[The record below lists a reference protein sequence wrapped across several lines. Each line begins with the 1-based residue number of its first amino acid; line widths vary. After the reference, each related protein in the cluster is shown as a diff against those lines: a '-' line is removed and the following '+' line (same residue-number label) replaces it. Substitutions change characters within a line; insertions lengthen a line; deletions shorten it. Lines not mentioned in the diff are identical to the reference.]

1 MTMRAILKSWV
12 ERYFS
17 DEEAIILLLVLV
29 AGFAAII
36 WFGRMLAPFFTA
48 LVIAFLLQG
57 AVSALTRRRVP
68 HLLAVIVVFLGFISV
83 LLTLALILMPLIW
96 NQLVGLVQETPRM
109 FASGQDWLDELQSR
123 YPNLITPD
131 QMQSWIGVASREIS
145 QLGQRALTLSLASLG
160 NIMALI
166 IYLVLV
172 PILVFFMLKDR
183 EKLVGFTLSLL
194 PQKRDLLSRIWHEM
208 DAQIA
213 NYIRGKFIEICI
225 VGTVAFLTFA
235 YFGLPYTALL
245 AVLVGF
251 SVLVP
256 YIGAAVATLPV
267 AAVAGFH
274 FGISDEFVYVL
285 IAYGVIQALDGNVL
299 SPILFSETN
308 NIHPVSI
315 IVAVLFF
322 GGIWGFWG
330 VFFAIPLAT
339 LLKALVYAWPRGLQE
354 RGGEARTKGV
364 PRGAKEDEP
373 ATL

>member
-1 MTMRAILKSWV
+1 MTMRTILKSWV

-17 DEEAIILLLVLV
+17 DEEALVLLLILI

-36 WFGRMLAPFFTA
+36 LFGRMLAPFFTA
-48 LVIAFLLQG
+48 LVVAFLLQG
-57 AVSALTRRRVP
+57 VVGALTRRGVP
-68 HLLAVIVVFLGFISV
+68 HLLAVIIIFLAFVSA
-83 LLTLALILMPLIW
+83 LLTLAFILMPLIW

-109 FASGQDWLDELQSR
+109 FASGQLWLDEMQAR

-160 NIMALI
+160 NVMSLI

-183 EKLVGFTLSLL
+183 EVLVGFALSLL
-194 PQKRDLLSRIWHEM
+194 PQKRALLTRIWKEM
-208 DAQIA
+208 DHQIA
-213 NYIRGKFIEICI
+213 NYIRGKFIEIMI
-225 VGTVAFLTFA
+225 VGTVAFFTFTF
-235 YFGLPYTALL
+235 FGLPYTALL

-256 YIGAAVATLPV
+256 FIGAAVATLPV
-267 AAVAGFH
+267 AAVAGFY
-274 FGISDEFVYVL
+274 FGLSDQFFYVL
-285 IAYGVIQALDGNVL
+285 VAYGVIQALDGNVL
-299 SPILFSETN
+299 SPVLFSETN

-339 LLKALVYAWPRGLQE
+339 LLKALTYAWPRGINEQE
-354 RGGEARTKGV
+354 RTSGIVRV
-364 PRGAKEDEP
+364 DS
-373 ATL
+373 

>member
-1 MTMRAILKSWV
+1 MTLRTILKSWV

-17 DEEAIILLLVLV
+17 DEEALILLLVLV

-36 WFGRMLAPFFTA
+36 YFGRMLAPFFTA

-57 AVSALTRRRVP
+57 VVGALTRRGVP
-68 HLLAVIVVFLGFISV
+68 HLLAVILVFLAFISV
-83 LLTLALILMPLIW
+83 LLTLAFILMPLIW

-109 FASGQDWLDELQSR
+109 FASGQGWLDELQAR
-123 YPNLITPD
+123 YPNIITPD

-160 NIMALI
+160 NIMSLI

-183 EKLVGFTLSLL
+183 AVLVGFMLSLL
-194 PQKRDLLSRIWHEM
+194 PQKRTLLSRIWREM
-208 DAQIA
+208 DDQIA
-213 NYIRGKFIEICI
+213 NYIRGKFIEIII
-225 VGTVAFLTFA
+225 VGTVTFFTFA
-235 YFGLPYTALL
+235 FFGLPYTALL

-267 AAVAGFH
+267 AAVAGFY
-274 FGISDEFVYVL
+274 FGLSEEFVYVL
-285 IAYGVIQALDGNVL
+285 VAYGVIQALDGNVL
-299 SPILFSETN
+299 APVLFSETN

-330 VFFAIPLAT
+330 IFFAIPLAT
-339 LLKALVYAWPRGLQE
+339 LLKALIYAWPRSMHGRDERRGLQAPAAQ
-354 RGGEARTKGV
+354 EA
-364 PRGAKEDEP
+364 E
-373 ATL
+373 

>member
-1 MTMRAILKSWV
+1 MTMRSILKSWV

-17 DEEAIILLLVLV
+17 DEEALILLVVLV

-48 LVIAFLLQG
+48 LVLAFLLQG
-57 AVSALTRRRVP
+57 VVSALTRRRVP
-68 HLLAVIVVFLGFISV
+68 HLLAVIMVILAFVSV
-83 LLTLALILMPLIW
+83 LLTLAFILMPLIW

-109 FASGQDWLDELQSR
+109 FASGQGWLDQLQER
-123 YPNLITPD
+123 FPNIVTPD
-131 QMQSWIGVASREIS
+131 QMQSWIGVAGREIS
-145 QLGQRALTLSLASLG
+145 QLGQRALTLSLTSLG
-160 NIMALI
+160 NVMSLI

-183 EKLVGFTLSLL
+183 EALVGFTLSLL
-194 PQKRDLLSRIWHEM
+194 PQKRTLLTRIWHEM
-208 DAQIA
+208 DRQIA
-213 NYIRGKFIEICI
+213 NYIRGKSIEIVI
-225 VGTVAFLTFA
+225 VGTVAYITFA
-235 YFGLPYTALL
+235 FFGLPYTALL

-256 YIGAAVATLPV
+256 YIGAAVATIPV

-274 FGISDEFVYVL
+274 FGISEQFVYVL
-285 IAYGVIQALDGNVL
+285 VAYGVLQALDGNVL
-299 SPILFSETN
+299 APVLFSETN

-339 LLKALVYAWPRGLQE
+339 LLKALVYAWPRGLEGRQ
-354 RGGEARTKGV
+354 TSQV
-364 PRGAKEDEP
+364 PPLKQD
-373 ATL
+373 

>member
-1 MTMRAILKSWV
+1 MTIRTILKSWI

-17 DEEAIILLLVLV
+17 NEEALVLLLVLV

-48 LVIAFLLQG
+48 LVFAFLLQG
-57 AVSALTRRRVP
+57 VVNVLTRRGVP
-68 HLLAVIVVFLGFISV
+68 HLMAVIIVFLAFVGA
-83 LLTLALILMPLIW
+83 LLTLAFILMPLIW

-109 FASGQDWLDELQSR
+109 FASGQGLLDELQAR

-131 QMQSWIGVASREIS
+131 QMQSWIGVAGREIS

-160 NIMALI
+160 NVMSLI

-183 EKLVGFTLSLL
+183 EALVGFAVSLL
-194 PQKRDLLSRIWHEM
+194 PQKRTLLTRIWNEM
-208 DAQIA
+208 DQQIA
-213 NYIRGKFIEICI
+213 NYIRGKAIEIVI
-225 VGTVAFLTFA
+225 VAIAAFFTFTF
-235 YFGLPYTALL
+235 FGLPYTALL

-256 YIGAAVATLPV
+256 YIGATVATLPV

-274 FGISDEFVYVL
+274 FGMSEQFVYVL
-285 IAYGVIQALDGNVL
+285 VAYGVLQALDGNVL
-299 SPILFSETN
+299 APVLFSETN

-339 LLKALVYAWPRGLQE
+339 LLKALVYAWPRGDEQE
-354 RGGEARTKGV
+354 GV
-364 PRGAKEDEP
+364 QIIGQE
-373 ATL
+373 

>member
-1 MTMRAILKSWV
+1 MTLRTILKSWV

-17 DEEAIILLLVLV
+17 DEEALILLVVLV
-29 AGFAAII
+29 TGFAAII
-36 WFGRMLAPFFTA
+36 LFGRMLAPFFTA

-57 AVSALTRRRVP
+57 VVSALTRRGLP
-68 HLLAVIVVFLGFISV
+68 HLLAVIMVFLAFISV
-83 LLTLALILMPLIW
+83 LLTLAFILMPLIW

-109 FASGQDWLDELQSR
+109 FASGQGWLDELQAR
-123 YPNLITPD
+123 YPNIITPD
-131 QMQSWIGVASREIS
+131 QIQNWIGVASREIS

-160 NIMALI
+160 NIMAVI

-183 EKLVGFTLSLL
+183 DVLVGFMLSLL
-194 PQKRDLLSRIWHEM
+194 PQKRTLLSRIWREM
-208 DAQIA
+208 DDQIA
-213 NYIRGKFIEICI
+213 NYIRGKFIEIII
-225 VGTVAFLTFA
+225 VGTVTFFTFA
-235 YFGLPYTALL
+235 FFGLPYTALL

-274 FGISDEFVYVL
+274 FGISEEFVYVL
-285 IAYGVIQALDGNVL
+285 VAYGVIQALDGNVL
-299 SPILFSETN
+299 APVLFSETN

-330 VFFAIPLAT
+330 IFFAIPLAT
-339 LLKALVYAWPRGLQE
+339 LLKALVYAWPRSMHEREERRGLQ
-354 RGGEARTKGV
+354 A
-364 PRGAKEDEP
+364 P
-373 ATL
+373 AENID

>member
-1 MTMRAILKSWV
+1 MTLRSVFKGWIN
-12 ERYFS
+12 RYFS
-17 DEEAIILLLVLV
+17 DEEAVILLVLLV
-29 AGFAAII
+29 LGFAAVI
-36 WFGRMLAPFFTA
+36 FLGHMLAPFLTA

-57 AVSALTRRRVP
+57 AVTWLQRRHVP
-68 HLLAVIVVFLGFISV
+68 HLLAVSLVFLGFIGM
-83 LLTLALILMPLIW
+83 LLALAFILMPLIW

-109 FASGQDWLDELQSR
+109 FASGQHLLDDLQER
-123 YPNLITPD
+123 YPQLVTPD
-131 QMQSWIGVASREIS
+131 QIQNWIGVAGREMT
-145 QLGQRALTLSLASLG
+145 QFGQRALTLSLASLG
-160 NIMALI
+160 NVLSLI

-172 PILVFFMLKDR
+172 PILVFFLLKDR
-183 EKLVGFTLSLL
+183 AALTGFALSLL
-194 PQKRDLLSRIWHEM
+194 PQKRTLMTRIWQEM
-208 DAQIA
+208 DDQIA
-213 NYIRGKFIEICI
+213 NYVRGKVIEIVI
-225 VGTVAFLTFA
+225 VSTVSIFTFA
-235 YFGLPYTALL
+235 FFGLPYSVLL

-274 FGISDEFVYVL
+274 FGMTNEFVYVL

-299 SPILFSETN
+299 APILFSETN

-339 LLKALVYAWPRGLQE
+339 LLKALVFAWPRGMQRHGRE
-354 RGGEARTKGV
+354 V
-364 PRGAKEDEP
+364 PA
-373 ATL
+373 

>member
-1 MTMRAILKSWV
+1 MTLRTILRSWV

-17 DEEAIILLLVLV
+17 DEEALILLVVLV
-29 AGFAAII
+29 AGFAGII
-36 WFGRMLAPFFTA
+36 LFGRMLAPFFTA

-57 AVSALTRRRVP
+57 VVGALTRRGLP
-68 HLLAVIVVFLGFISV
+68 HLLAVIIVFLAFISV
-83 LLTLALILMPLIW
+83 LLTLAFILMPLIW
-96 NQLVGLVQETPRM
+96 NQMVGLVQETPRM
-109 FASGQDWLDELQSR
+109 FASGQGWLDELQAR
-123 YPNLITPD
+123 YPNIITPD

-183 EKLVGFTLSLL
+183 DVLVGFMLSLL
-194 PQKRDLLSRIWHEM
+194 PQKRTLLARIWREM
-208 DAQIA
+208 DNQIA
-213 NYIRGKFIEICI
+213 NYIRGKFIEIII
-225 VGTVAFLTFA
+225 VGTVAFFTFA
-235 YFGLPYTALL
+235 FFGLPYTALL

-274 FGISDEFVYVL
+274 VGLSDEFVYILV
-285 IAYGVIQALDGNVL
+285 AYGVIQALDGNVL
-299 SPILFSETN
+299 APVLFSETN
-308 NIHPVSI
+308 NIHPVSV

-330 VFFAIPLAT
+330 IFFAIPLAT
-339 LLKALVYAWPRGLQE
+339 LLKALIYAWPRGIHERQEKRALQ
-354 RGGEARTKGV
+354 AT
-364 PRGAKEDEP
+364 ADECE
-373 ATL
+373 

>member
-1 MTMRAILKSWV
+1 MTLRTIFKDWV
-12 ERYFS
+12 DRYFS
-17 DEEAIILLLVLV
+17 DEEAVILLLVLI
-29 AGFAAII
+29 AGFAAVI

-48 LVIAFLLQG
+48 LIIAFLLQG

-68 HLLAVIVVFLGFISV
+68 HLLAVTLVFLGFISA
-83 LLTLALILMPLIW
+83 LLTLALILLPLIW

-109 FASGQDWLDELQSR
+109 FASGQSWLDELQAR

-131 QMQSWIGVASREIS
+131 QMQSWVGAASRQFS

-160 NIMALI
+160 NVMALI

-183 EKLVGFTLSLL
+183 QTLVGFTLSLL
-194 PQKRDLLSRIWHEM
+194 PRKRTLLSRIWQEM
-208 DAQIA
+208 DVQIA
-213 NYIRGKFIEICI
+213 NYIRGKFIEIMI
-225 VGTVAFLTFA
+225 VGAITFTAFALL
-235 YFGLPYTALL
+235 GVPYSALL
-245 AVLVGF
+245 AVLVGL

-256 YIGAAVATLPV
+256 YIGAALAAFPV

-274 FGISDEFVYVL
+274 FGLSEELAYVL
-285 IAYGVIQALDGNVL
+285 VAYGVIQALDGNVL
-299 SPILFSETN
+299 VPVMFSEAVN
-308 NIHPVSI
+308 LHPVSI

-339 LLKALVYAWPRGLQE
+339 LLKALVYAWPRGMRQRDE
-354 RGGEARTKGV
+354 RLALAGED
-364 PRGAKEDEP
+364 DE
-373 ATL
+373 

>member
-1 MTMRAILKSWV
+1 MTLRTILRSWV

-17 DEEAIILLLVLV
+17 DEEALILLVVLV

-36 WFGRMLAPFFTA
+36 LFGRMLAPFFTA

-57 AVSALTRRRVP
+57 VVSALTRRGLP
-68 HLLAVIVVFLGFISV
+68 HLLAVILVFLAFISV
-83 LLTLALILMPLIW
+83 LLTLAFILMPLIW

-109 FASGQDWLDELQSR
+109 FASGQGWLDELQTR
-123 YPNLITPD
+123 YPNIITPD
-131 QMQSWIGVASREIS
+131 QMQNWIGVASREIS

-160 NIMALI
+160 NIMSLI

-183 EKLVGFTLSLL
+183 DVLVGFMLSLL
-194 PQKRDLLSRIWHEM
+194 PQKRTLLSRIWREM
-208 DAQIA
+208 DDQIA
-213 NYIRGKFIEICI
+213 NYIRGKFIEIII
-225 VGTVAFLTFA
+225 VGTVTFFTFA
-235 YFGLPYTALL
+235 FFGLPYTALL

-274 FGISDEFVYVL
+274 FGLSEEFVYVL
-285 IAYGVIQALDGNVL
+285 VAYGVIQALDGNVL
-299 SPILFSETN
+299 APVLFSETN

-339 LLKALVYAWPRGLQE
+339 LLKALIYAWPRSMHEREGRHGLQ
-354 RGGEARTKGV
+354 A
-364 PRGAKEDEP
+364 PAKEYE
-373 ATL
+373 

>member
-1 MTMRAILKSWV
+1 MTLGAIFKRWI

-17 DEEAIILLLVLV
+17 DEEAVILLLVLV

-36 WFGRMLAPFFTA
+36 WFGRMMAPFLTA
-48 LVIAFLLQG
+48 LVVAFLLQG
-57 AVSALTRRRVP
+57 VVSALNRRGIP
-68 HLLAVIVVFLGFISV
+68 HLLSVIVVFLAFISV
-83 LLTLALILMPLIW
+83 LLTLAFILMPLIW

-109 FASGQDWLDELQSR
+109 FASGQHWLDEMQER
-123 YPNLITPD
+123 YPNLISPD

-145 QLGQRALTLSLASLG
+145 QVGQRALTLSLSSLG
-160 NIMALI
+160 NVLSLI

-183 EKLVGFTLSLL
+183 DALVGFVLSLL
-194 PQKRDLLSRIWHEM
+194 PQKRALMSRIWNEM
-208 DAQIA
+208 DDQIA
-213 NYIRGKFIEICI
+213 NYIRGKFIEIII
-225 VGTVAFLTFA
+225 VGSVTFVTFA
-235 YFGLPYTALL
+235 LLGVPYSALL

-256 YIGAAVATLPV
+256 YIGATVATLPV

-274 FGISDEFVYVL
+274 FGLSEQFLYVMV
-285 IAYGVIQALDGNVL
+285 AYGVIQALDGNVL
-299 SPILFSETN
+299 APVLFSETN

-339 LLKALVYAWPRGLQE
+339 LLKALVYAWPRGISQ
-354 RGGEARTKGV
+354 RG
-364 PRGAKEDEP
+364 EP
-373 ATL
+373 AAIVVEESPR

>member
-1 MTMRAILKSWV
+1 MSLRTILKSWV

-17 DEEAIILLLVLV
+17 DEEALILLVVLI
-29 AGFAAII
+29 AGFAAVI

-57 AVSALTRRRVP
+57 VVGALTRRGIP
-68 HLLAVIVVFLGFISV
+68 HLLSVIVVFLGFVSV
-83 LLTLALILMPLIW
+83 LLALAFILLPLIW
-96 NQLVGLVQETPRM
+96 DQLIGLVQETPRM
-109 FASGQDWLDELQSR
+109 FASGQNWLDELQSR

-131 QMQSWIGVASREIS
+131 QMQNWIGVASREIS

-160 NIMALI
+160 NLLSLI

-183 EKLVGFTLSLL
+183 EALVGFTLSLL
-194 PQKRDLLSRIWHEM
+194 PQKRALMARIWHEM
-208 DAQIA
+208 DDQIA
-213 NYIRGKFIEICI
+213 NYIRGKFIEIII
-225 VGTVAFLTFA
+225 VGTVSFITFS
-235 YFGLPYTALL
+235 FFQLPYTALL

-256 YIGAAVATLPV
+256 YIGAAVVTLPV

-274 FGISDEFVYVL
+274 FGLSESFVYVL
-285 IAYGVIQALDGNVL
+285 VAYGVIQALDGNVL
-299 SPILFSETN
+299 APVLFSETN
-308 NIHPVSI
+308 NIHPVSV

-339 LLKALVYAWPRGLQE
+339 LLKALVHAWPRGM
-354 RGGEARTKGV
+354 KG
-364 PRGAKEDEP
+364 REEQHHALASEES
-373 ATL
+373 L

>member
-1 MTMRAILKSWV
+1 MTLGAIFKRWI

-17 DEEAIILLLVLV
+17 DEEAVILLLVLV

-36 WFGRMLAPFFTA
+36 WFGRMMAPFLTA
-48 LVIAFLLQG
+48 LVVAFLLQG
-57 AVSALTRRRVP
+57 VVSALNRRGIP
-68 HLLAVIVVFLGFISV
+68 HLLSVIVVFLAFISV
-83 LLTLALILMPLIW
+83 LLTLAFILMPLIW

-109 FASGQDWLDELQSR
+109 FASGQHWLDEMQER
-123 YPNLITPD
+123 YPNLISPD

-145 QLGQRALTLSLASLG
+145 QVGQRALTLSLSSLG
-160 NIMALI
+160 NVLSLI

-183 EKLVGFTLSLL
+183 DALVGFVLSLL
-194 PQKRDLLSRIWHEM
+194 PQKRALMSRIWNEM
-208 DAQIA
+208 DDQIA
-213 NYIRGKFIEICI
+213 NYIRGKFIEIII
-225 VGTVAFLTFA
+225 VGSVTFVTFA
-235 YFGLPYTALL
+235 LLGVPYSALL

-256 YIGAAVATLPV
+256 YIGATVATLPV

-274 FGISDEFVYVL
+274 FGLSEQFLYVMV
-285 IAYGVIQALDGNVL
+285 AYGVIQALDGNVL
-299 SPILFSETN
+299 APVLFSETN

-322 GGIWGFWG
+322 GGVWGFWG

-339 LLKALVYAWPRGLQE
+339 LLKALVYAWPRGISQ
-354 RGGEARTKGV
+354 RGDPSAIVIEES
-364 PRGAKEDEP
+364 PR
-373 ATL
+373 

>member
-1 MTMRAILKSWV
+1 MTMRSILKSWV

-17 DEEAIILLLVLV
+17 DEEALILLVVLV

-48 LVIAFLLQG
+48 LVLAFLLQG
-57 AVSALTRRRVP
+57 VVSALTRRRVP
-68 HLLAVIVVFLGFISV
+68 HLLAVIMVFLAFVSV
-83 LLTLALILMPLIW
+83 LLTLAFILMPLIW

-109 FASGQDWLDELQSR
+109 FASGQGWLDQLQER
-123 YPNLITPD
+123 FPNIVTPD
-131 QMQSWIGVASREIS
+131 QMQSWIGVAGREIS
-145 QLGQRALTLSLASLG
+145 QLGQRALTLSLTSLG
-160 NIMALI
+160 NVMSLI

-183 EKLVGFTLSLL
+183 EALVGFTLSLL
-194 PQKRDLLSRIWHEM
+194 QQKRTLLTRIWHEM
-208 DAQIA
+208 DRQIA
-213 NYIRGKFIEICI
+213 NYIRGKSIEIVI
-225 VGTVAFLTFA
+225 VGTVAYITFA
-235 YFGLPYTALL
+235 FFGLPYTALL

-256 YIGAAVATLPV
+256 YIGAAVATIPV

-274 FGISDEFVYVL
+274 FGISEQFVYVL
-285 IAYGVIQALDGNVL
+285 VAYGVLQALDGNVL
-299 SPILFSETN
+299 APVLFSETN

-339 LLKALVYAWPRGLQE
+339 LLKALVYAWPRGLEGRQ
-354 RGGEARTKGV
+354 TSQV
-364 PRGAKEDEP
+364 PPLKQD
-373 ATL
+373 

>member
-1 MTMRAILKSWV
+1 MTLRTILKSWV

-17 DEEAIILLLVLV
+17 DEEALILLVVLV

-57 AVSALTRRRVP
+57 VVGALTRRGLP
-68 HLLAVIVVFLGFISV
+68 HLLAVILVFLAFISV
-83 LLTLALILMPLIW
+83 LLTLAFILMPLIW

-109 FASGQDWLDELQSR
+109 FASGQSWLDELQTR
-123 YPNLITPD
+123 YPNIITPD
-131 QMQSWIGVASREIS
+131 QMQNWIGVASREIS

-160 NIMALI
+160 NIMSLI

-183 EKLVGFTLSLL
+183 DVLVGFMLSLL
-194 PQKRDLLSRIWHEM
+194 PQKRTLLSRIWREM
-208 DAQIA
+208 DNQIA
-213 NYIRGKFIEICI
+213 NYIRGKFIEIII
-225 VGTVAFLTFA
+225 VGTVTFFTFA
-235 YFGLPYTALL
+235 FFGLPYTALL

-274 FGISDEFVYVL
+274 FGLSEQFVYVL
-285 IAYGVIQALDGNVL
+285 VAYGVIQALDGNVL
-299 SPILFSETN
+299 APVLFSETN

-322 GGIWGFWG
+322 GGVWGFWG
-330 VFFAIPLAT
+330 IFFAIPLAT
-339 LLKALVYAWPRGLQE
+339 LLKALIYAWPRSMHKRDE
-354 RGGEARTKGV
+354 R
-364 PRGAKEDEP
+364 RGAQASVQE
-373 ATL
+373 